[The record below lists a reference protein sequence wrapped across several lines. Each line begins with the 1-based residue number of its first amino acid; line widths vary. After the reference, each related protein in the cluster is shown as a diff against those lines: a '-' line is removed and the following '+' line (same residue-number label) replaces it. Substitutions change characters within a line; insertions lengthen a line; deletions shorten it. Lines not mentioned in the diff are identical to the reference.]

1 MADSELRRTHP
12 LTVAVRTVG
21 TLGQA
26 IVGFI
31 WLAAIAVIGKGG
43 LAFLGAAV
51 LVVVAAM
58 VIAGVSWLNWA
69 FFRYGI
75 VGDDLLIHEG
85 WLYKKQRSIPLAR
98 IQGVD
103 VRAKLMSR
111 LFGLADVMIQ
121 TAGGGTGEAE
131 ARIGAI
137 PLHEA
142 EALRADL
149 IVGRRSSAAEAT
161 RPADADTI
169 FGADPIGRLSD
180 FRGALGGTERPEVA
194 LLAEYK
200 ASLWQLVIAALT
212 SNGPL
217 IAVAAVV
224 GFASQIF
231 EFAGSG
237 GTDTAGQLARSA
249 SIPLLIVFGLL
260 ALLMIGGI
268 AVAVTVSRDFG
279 FAVRR
284 TQDRLET
291 EAGLLERRM
300 TSVPVRRIQAVI
312 IEATWPRRILGLQS
326 ARVNTAGF
334 GKSEDQQSTTS
345 SALVPIARTA
355 EMHDVLARL
364 LPEAVPFP
372 FTVPV
377 PHRAL
382 RFYLLLPTLGVALL
396 TLVLTAVPLAIFTMT
411 GISDGLAII
420 GPLIVTLA
428 VVIASAAVAGARTLA
443 WRASGFG
450 VSGDALAIEYGAL
463 GRYAVRVGRSRIQS
477 LAISQSF
484 FQRRAGLATLHV
496 VSVSG
501 SAAARFH
508 VRHMPAEDAARIGSW
523 YSPDAARNETR
534 GVADPASAT

>member
-1 MADSELRRTHP
+1 MADSELKRTHP

-21 TLGQA
+21 MLGQA
-26 IVGFI
+26 IAGFI

-43 LAFLGAAV
+43 LAFLGMAA
-51 LVVVAAM
+51 LVVVGAG
-58 VIAGVSWLNWA
+58 VIAGISWLNWA

-103 VRAKLMSR
+103 VRAKLLSR
-111 LFGLADVMIQ
+111 MFGLADVMIQ

-149 IVGRRSSAAEAT
+149 IVGRRSSVAEAT
-161 RPADADTI
+161 KAVDADTV
-169 FGADPIGRLSD
+169 FGADPLGRLSD
-180 FRGALGGTERPEVA
+180 FRGALGGVARPEAA

-200 ASLWQLVIAALT
+200 ASLSQLIVAALT

-249 SIPLLIVFGLL
+249 SIPLLIVFGLF
-260 ALLMIGGI
+260 ALLIIGGI

-284 TQDRLET
+284 TPDRLET

-312 IEATWPRRILGLQS
+312 VEATWPRRIFGLQS

-355 EMHDVLARL
+355 EMRDVLARL
-364 LPEAVPFP
+364 LPEAIPFP
-372 FTVPV
+372 RTGPV
-377 PHRAL
+377 PRRAL
-382 RFYLLLPTLGVALL
+382 RFYILVPALWAALIALL
-396 TLVLTAVPLAIFTMT
+396 GTGVPLLAFSAIGM
-411 GISDGLAII
+411 SDALAFIA
-420 GPLIVTLA
+420 PLIVLAA
-428 VVIASAAVAGARTLA
+428 VVVVVAAVAGARTMA
-443 WRASGFG
+443 WRSSGFG
-450 VSGDALAIEYGAL
+450 ISGDALAIDYGTL
-463 GRYAVRVGRSRIQS
+463 GRYQVRVGRSRIQS

-501 SAAARFH
+501 STSARFH
-508 VRHMPAEDAARIGSW
+508 VRHMAAEDAALIGQW
-523 YSPDAARNETR
+523 YSPDALQ
-534 GVADPASAT
+534 ASSVRLPV